1 MLKIKLT
8 SIFTR
13 NEQKVL
19 LFLVVSFCVG
29 LTIKIYQDHFQKLPS
44 TVMNA
49 IQFQSFQPVSSIVMN
64 ENSKALSSSRKIKI
78 RLNNASPIELERV
91 PGIGPIMAGRIVHF
105 RSQNGDFRTVD
116 DLLKVKGIG
125 KKTLQKMR
133 PFITIN

>member
-1 MLKIKLT
+1 MFNIKLT
-8 SIFTR
+8 STFTR

-19 LFLVVSFCVG
+19 LFLVVSFCIG
-29 LTIKIYQDHFQKLPS
+29 LAIKFYQDHFQKLPS
-44 TVMNA
+44 TVMNT
-49 IQFQSFQPVSSIVMN
+49 IQSQSFQPVSSIAMN

-78 RLNNASPIELERV
+78 RLNNASQIELERV